1 MPDTSTQ
8 VLNHQQV
15 QDKITRIAWQIYE
28 EFHAQEKVVIA
39 GIARRGYLL
48 AQLLKTELEK
58 ISALHIDLR
67 ELSLNKDEPLSE
79 PVRLSP
85 AGENFEDQNIV
96 VVDDV
101 LNSGATLIYGVRYFL
116 GFDVRSMSTV
126 VLVDRN
132 HKRYPVKADFKGL
145 SLSTSL
151 KEHVSVN
158 IEKQPFSVNVS

>member
-1 MPDTSTQ
+1 MPDTTTQ
-8 VLNHQQV
+8 VLSHQQV
-15 QDKITRIAWQIYE
+15 QDKITRIAWQIFE
-28 EFHAQEKVVIA
+28 EFHSQEEVVIA
-39 GIARRGYLL
+39 GIARRGYSL

-58 ISALHIDLR
+58 ISHLKIDLR
-67 ELSLNKDEPLSE
+67 ELKLNKDQPLQD
-79 PVRLSP
+79 PVQINPSH
-85 AGENFEDQNIV
+85 ENFADKNIV

-116 GFDVRSMSTV
+116 GFKVRSMSTA

-158 IEKQPFSVNVS
+158 IENEPFSVEVS